1 MRDFPNR
8 NERAIIRSR
17 AISFQIY
24 SARSQTV
31 ARISGANMIG
41 TNATRIP
48 DMIAMP
54 DIRCGPLITTWTMTR
69 AFAIGA

>member
-1 MRDFPNR
+1 
-8 NERAIIRSR
+8 
-17 AISFQIY
+17 
-24 SARSQTV
+24 
-31 ARISGANMIG
+31 MIG